1 MIASGNKDRTP
12 HLIWSVPCGPGV
24 IGCTP
29 NGAGRRGWAV
39 AKEGVEAMDAIKDAR
54 SVSFLDMDE
63 DVSTY
68 LRGYKNS

>member
-1 MIASGNKDRTP
+1 M
-12 HLIWSVPCGPGV
+12 
-24 IGCTP
+24 
-29 NGAGRRGWAV
+29 